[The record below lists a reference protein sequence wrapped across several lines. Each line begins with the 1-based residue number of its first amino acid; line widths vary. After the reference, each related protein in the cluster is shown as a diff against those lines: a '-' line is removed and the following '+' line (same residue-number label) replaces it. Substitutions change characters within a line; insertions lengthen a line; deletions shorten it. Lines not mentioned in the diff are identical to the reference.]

1 MSSNKKL
8 YYGWYIV
15 ICGFL
20 AMALVYASLVSCQ
33 GVFLK
38 PVTED
43 LGISRTDFSAVMT
56 FSAIGLILGSLFMG
70 KLFKKYSLKKIMTI
84 CSIIVLLCFAGFGI
98 AAKIWQFYVIAP
110 IMGIAFAGVTN
121 IPVSILI
128 NNWFGLGKKGLA
140 MSIAL
145 AGSGVGGMVLT
156 VILNTVV
163 QAFGWRIA
171 YFTIAAMILII
182 ILPLILFVIV
192 PTPAEKGLIRLGEDQ
207 NITINTG
214 LSCTEAKKTFAF
226 WLVFFAFFIVAVLNS
241 GVLNH
246 QIPYLTDINFSPV
259 LASTI
264 AALAIGSV
272 GIGKIVLGIFC
283 DKLGLK
289 IGSFVGNFMFFL
301 AMISLL
307 MTAHINALSYV
318 YIVMFSVGSAA
329 ATVCPPLYVSDLF
342 GEKDFGSLVGI
353 LNVANGLGGAVGSLF
368 CGKLFDISGNYTL
381 CWTSFCILAALVVI
395 MLWISLCKKPS
406 FEETFN

>member
-1 MSSNKKL
+1 MSSKKKI

-15 ICGFL
+15 VCGFL
-20 AMALVYASLVSCQ
+20 AMALVYASVVSCQ

-84 CSIIVLLCFAGFGI
+84 CSLIVLVCFVGYGI
-98 AAKIWQFYVIAP
+98 ASKIWQFYVIAP

-128 NNWFGLGKKGLA
+128 NNWFGQGKKGLA

-156 VILNTVV
+156 VILNAVV
-163 QAFGWRIA
+163 QTFSWRIA

-192 PTPAEKGLIRLGEDQ
+192 ATPAEKGLVRIGEDMDVSVGS
-207 NITINTG
+207 G
-214 LSCTEAKKTFAF
+214 LSSAEAKKTFAF
-226 WLVFFAFFIVAVLNS
+226 WLIFFAFLVVAMLNS

-246 QIPYLTDINFSPV
+246 QIPYLSDIGFSAGF
-259 LASTI
+259 ASTI

-272 GIGKIVLGIFC
+272 GIGKIILGMLC

-289 IGSFVGNFMFFL
+289 KGSFIGNFMFFL
-301 AMISLL
+301 AMASLL
-307 MTAHINALSYV
+307 MTANIHTLSYI
-318 YIVMFSVGSAA
+318 YIVMFSIGSAA
-329 ATVCPPLYVSDLF
+329 ATVCPPLYVSELF
-342 GEKDFGSLVGI
+342 GEKDFGSLVGF
-353 LNVANGLGGAVGSLF
+353 LNVANGLGGAFGSLL
-368 CGKLFDISGNYTL
+368 CGKLFDIAGNYTL
-381 CWTSFCILAALVVI
+381 CWTIFSILAALVVI

-406 FEETFN
+406 FKK